1 MAKSKQVAR
10 ASSKEVAA
18 VDANLQAQLLADS
31 GAGFEEAGRDAFAI
45 PFLTILQ
52 DLSPQ
57 VKSKM
62 SGYVPGAK
70 PGMIYNSVTQ
80 EVFDEVR
87 VIPCY
92 YSQTFIEWIPR
103 GKGNNKGGFVGAH
116 PTNTPLVR
124 QAVRDGAKSILPNGH
139 ELQDTR
145 QHFVLLVREDGTT
158 DGCLIP
164 MKSTQ
169 IKVSRRWMSQ
179 MKAALIE
186 VNGRLIEPPSFAWS
200 YKLRTQEDAN
210 EEGAWYSWVIDD
222 RQRVTDVDLY
232 NRAKAFKQAMTSGQ
246 AKVNYD
252 EMHAAD
258 QSAQRGPGAGFGD
271 LDDNEIDA

>member
-1 MAKSKQVAR
+1 
-10 ASSKEVAA
+10 
-18 VDANLQAQLLADS
+18 
-31 GAGFEEAGRDAFAI
+31 
-45 PFLTILQ
+45 
-52 DLSPQ
+52 
-57 VKSKM
+57 
-62 SGYVPGAK
+62 
-70 PGMIYNSVTQ
+70 
-80 EVFDEVR
+80 
-87 VIPCY
+87 
-92 YSQTFIEWIPR
+92 
-103 GKGNNKGGFVGAH
+103 
-116 PTNTPLVR
+116 VR
-124 QAVRDGAKSILPNGH
+124 QAIRDGAKSILPNGH

-145 QHFVLLVREDGTT
+145 QHFVMLVRKDGTT

-200 YKLRTQEDAN
+200 YALSTQEDAN

-222 RQRVTDVDLY
+222 RQRVADIDLY
-232 NRAKAFKQAMTSGQ
+232 NRAKAFKHAMTSGQ

-258 QSAQRGPGAGFGD
+258 QASQQRSAGAGFSD